1 MKIRTNYVSN
11 SSSSSFVVVCKEVG
25 LFKDLNKLLLEKD
38 KTYFILGDWLDE
50 GLDFIEFKRD
60 SALCNYMKEH
70 DNALCRDATV
80 YQLIGAAED
89 QVDLS
94 RDLLKEIMPGDKVIA
109 VNVDIDYHSTEDVRN
124 FYERYIEKEED

>member
-50 GLDFIEFKRD
+50 GLDFIQFSRD
-60 SALCNYMKEH
+60 DSLCNFMKEH
-70 DNALCRDATV
+70 TNVSCRDTTV
-80 YQLIGAAED
+80 YQLLDLSED

-94 RDLLKEIMPGDKVIA
+94 RDLLKKIMPGDKVIA
-109 VNVDIDYHSTEDVRN
+109 INVDIDYHSTENVSD
-124 FYERYIEKEED
+124 FKERYLEED